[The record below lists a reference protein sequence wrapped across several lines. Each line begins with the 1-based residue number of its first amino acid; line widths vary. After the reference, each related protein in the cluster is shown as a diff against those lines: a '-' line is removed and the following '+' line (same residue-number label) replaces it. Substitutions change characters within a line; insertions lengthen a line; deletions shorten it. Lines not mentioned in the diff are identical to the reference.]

1 MDANRSPM
9 PRREEMVSAFM
20 DRNPEWEGV
29 FYTGV
34 TTTGIFCRPTCPAR
48 KPRPGNL
55 RFFATAREALQAG
68 FRPCRRCRPVEP
80 SDAPPGWLR
89 PLMDAVEADPARRWR
104 DADLRERG
112 FHPERVRRWFKRHH
126 GMSFHA
132 YCRARRLG
140 LALGSLRNGGG
151 VLDTGLAH
159 GWESASGFQEAVQ
172 RWLGEPPRSAATA
185 PTVYL
190 ERLATPLGTML
201 AGATDEALCLLE
213 FADRRQL
220 ETQLKRIR
228 QRLQC
233 RFLPTRNGIIARAE
247 SELAEYFD
255 GKRRD
260 FGVPL
265 ALAGTDF
272 QETVWRALM
281 AIPYGAT
288 ESYAD
293 LARRIE
299 RPTAVRA
306 VARANGDNRMPIVIP
321 CHRVIGTNGTLTG
334 YGGGLWRKQRLLE
347 LERFNR
353 DFGADFDLSG
363 PVEPPPAPWGAES
376 GE

>member
-1 MDANRSPM
+1 MEKHTQTM
-9 PRREEMVSAFM
+9 PRREEMVKAFM
-20 DRNPEWEGV
+20 ARDAEWDGV

-34 TTTGIFCRPTCPAR
+34 VTTAIFCRPTCPAR
-48 KPRPGNL
+48 KPRPENL
-55 RFFATAREALQAG
+55 RFFSSAREALQAG
-68 FRPCRRCRPVEP
+68 FRPCRRCRPVEAAG
-80 SDAPPGWLR
+80 APPDWLR
-89 PLMDAVEADPARRWR
+89 HLIEAVEAEPERRWR
-104 DADLRERG
+104 DADLRALG
-112 FHPERVRRWFKRHH
+112 LHPERVRRWFQRHH

-140 LALGSLRNGGG
+140 LAMGRLKNGAP
-151 VLDTGLAH
+151 VLEAGLDH
-159 GWESASGFQEAVQ
+159 GWESSSGFQEAVQ
-172 RWLGEPPRSAATA
+172 RWLGESPRSAASA
-185 PTVYL
+185 RTVYL

-233 RFLPTRNGIIARAE
+233 RFLPARNGVIARAE

-260 FGVPL
+260 FGLPL

-281 AIPYGAT
+281 EIPYGTT

-306 VARANGDNRMPIVIP
+306 VARANGDNRIPIIIP
-321 CHRVIGTNGTLTG
+321 CHRIIGANGTLTG

-347 LERFNR
+347 LEQ
-353 DFGADFDLSG
+353 GHS
-363 PVEPPPAPWGAES
+363 
-376 GE
+376 